1 MNFQEADS
9 IPGMIEPSERE
20 LLYRTSQ
27 SLEFANGDAV
37 VEFGAFFGRSSNCIA
52 QGLARNKTFTSDCAF
67 YSYDSFECDEDGG
80 FAKYV
85 FALGGPLAS
94 ELVSRTGKKIDFS
107 PIFQHYLADY
117 VEKGLATPVK
127 AELQNSFPKSQR
139 IIMMHVDSPK
149 FYEEFKVILFRFLP
163 LTKVG
168 APILFQDF
176 FFHWSASLIAV
187 VSLMLERGDIEIV
200 ESAAS
205 TLSCR
210 TCREISL
217 ADACEID
224 LAMRDREIPRLI
236 DSAIQRVQSINLD
249 RAEYFLPRLT
259 LAKLQWLIERKRY
272 RDAAKSL
279 ADYRRSGGAVNKFVL
294 NDVSQL
300 IEYRFSMRRL
310 YELDHD

>member
-1 MNFQEADS
+1 MDFQEADS

-27 SLEFANGDAV
+27 ALDFARGDAV
-37 VEFGAFFGRSSNCIA
+37 VEFGAFLGRSANCIA
-52 QGLARNKTFTSDCAF
+52 QGLARNETFTGDCAF

-80 FAKYV
+80 FAKFV

-94 ELVSRTGKKIDFS
+94 ELASRNGKRIDFS
-107 PIFQHYLADY
+107 PVFRRHLADY
-117 VEKGLATPVK
+117 IEKGLVTPVK
-127 AELQNSFPKSQR
+127 AELQNSFPRNQR
-139 IIMMHVDSPK
+139 IIMMHIDSPK
-149 FYEEFKVILFRFLP
+149 FYEEFKVILYRFLP

-176 FFHWSASLIAV
+176 FFHWSASLIAI

-205 TLSCR
+205 TLACR
-210 TCREISL
+210 TCREITL
-217 ADACEID
+217 AEACEID
-224 LAMRDREIPRLI
+224 LAMRDQNIPSLI

-249 RAEYFLPRLT
+249 QAENFLPRLT
-259 LAKLQWLIERKRY
+259 LAKLQWLIERGRY

-279 ADYRRSGGAVNKFVL
+279 ADYRRSGGKINKFLL
-294 NDVSQL
+294 NDMSQL

-310 YELDHD
+310 YELDHY